1 MLQNRCL
8 SIIFPAMKTSRQ
20 LICILILLTL
30 TLSGGC
36 GRTEKT
42 EDLKSRIDS
51 GPAYGDI
58 IVEGSIG
65 DASNL
70 IPLLSADSTSHQIAG
85 MIFNGLV
92 KYDKD
97 VKIIGDLA
105 DSWDISHDGLMIT
118 FHLRKGVRWH
128 DGHPFTAHD
137 VLYTYQVTI
146 DSKTPT
152 AYAGDFLKVKK
163 AEVIDD

>member
-1 MLQNRCL
+1 M
-8 SIIFPAMKTSRQ
+8 
-20 LICILILLTL
+20 
-30 TLSGGC
+30 
-36 GRTEKT
+36 
-42 EDLKSRIDS
+42 
-51 GPAYGDI
+51 

-85 MIFNGLV
+85 MVFNGLV

-105 DSWDISHDGLMIT
+105 ESWDVSKDGLIIT
-118 FHLRKGVRWH
+118 FHLRKNVKWH
-128 DGHPFTAHD
+128 DGQPFTAHD

-146 DSKTPT
+146 DPKTPT

-163 AEVIDD
+163 AEVLDDYTFRVTYDKPLRQH